1 MLADHIRTLLQ
12 DHDCVII
19 PDFGGLIADYAP
31 ARIHP
36 VRHTLTPPAKR
47 VAFNQS
53 LTRNDGLLVDAL
65 SAKLNLSTTQ
75 ARQLVLE
82 AVQRMN
88 QELEA
93 GCRTDLSGIGTF
105 RQAPGRGLEFE
116 YTGSENLL
124 GASFGLPEL
133 VSRPVRA
140 TDALLARER
149 PAPGPQLRAR
159 TSRTVWGWRTLGV
172 ATIVGLVLSADYMFA
187 DMQGYL
193 PNALRLPLLNVS
205 SASAPRQQ
213 ASLSSAATTRTPVAP
228 AEAPAVATES
238 EWDAA
243 EPAAALPTTTPETA
257 APAETSAPAPAAPV
271 ALRPAAKT
279 VVVPAPRPA
288 APATVPAA
296 AIKPAA
302 TVAAKAD
309 QGTRKPAATAAA
321 KPKSPGWEKAAA
333 TNATSGVSAAT
344 INSRTGRYY
353 VIAGSY
359 TSLANA
365 EKGRQALLRL
375 GHPAHVILPAPGSR
389 QFMLSAADYPDR
401 TSADRQASILR
412 KRMGDLWIKQY

>member
-36 VRHTLTPPAKR
+36 VRHTLAPPAKR

-65 SAKLNLSTTQ
+65 SAKLNLSTSQ
-75 ARQLVLE
+75 ARQMVLE

-93 GCRTDLSGIGTF
+93 GRRTDLNGVGTF

-140 TDALLARER
+140 TDAMLARER
-149 PAPGPQLRAR
+149 PAPGPQLRGR
-159 TSRTVWGWRTLGV
+159 TSRAAWTWRTLGI

-193 PNALRLPLLNVS
+193 PNALRLPQLNVA

-213 ASLSSAATTRTPVAP
+213 ASLSSAATTRTQSP
-228 AEAPAVATES
+228 AEV
-238 EWDAA
+238 
-243 EPAAALPTTTPETA
+243 PAAVTETDWDTA
-257 APAETSAPAPAAPV
+257 APAAAPTAALPETTTPAAAAPV
-271 ALRPAAKT
+271 ALQPAAKT
-279 VVVPAPRPA
+279 VVVPALKPVV
-288 APATVPAA
+288 ATVVPAA
-296 AIKPAA
+296 AIKPAIKAVA
-302 TVAAKAD
+302 TAD
-309 QGTRKPAATAAA
+309 QGTRKPAAKPAA
-321 KPKSPGWEKAAA
+321 KPKPPGWEKAAA
-333 TNATSGVSAAT
+333 TNATSVASAAT

-359 TSLANA
+359 TSLVNA

-375 GHPAHVILPAPGSR
+375 GHPARVILPAPGSR
-389 QFMLSAADYPDR
+389 QFMLSAADFPDR
-401 TSADRQASILR
+401 TSADRQANILR

>member
-36 VRHTLTPPAKR
+36 VRHTLAPPAKR

-65 SAKLNLSTTQ
+65 SAKLNLSTAQ
-75 ARQLVLE
+75 ARQLVLD

-88 QELEA
+88 QELA
-93 GCRTDLSGIGTF
+93 TGRRTELSGIGTF
-105 RQAPGRGLEFE
+105 RQATGRGLEFE
-116 YTGSENLL
+116 YTGSQNLL

-149 PAPGPQLRAR
+149 PAPAPQLRTKR
-159 TSRTVWGWRTLGV
+159 LSWTWRTLGV
-172 ATIVGLVLSADYMFA
+172 AAIVGLVLSADYMFA

-193 PNALRLPLLNVS
+193 PDALRVTPLTE
-205 SASAPRQQ
+205 SAAPAAPRQQQ
-213 ASLSSAATTRTPVAP
+213 ASLSSAATPTPESP
-228 AEAPAVATES
+228 AETVTAS
-238 EWDAA
+238 EADWDAA
-243 EPAAALPTTTPETA
+243 AAEMGLAS
-257 APAETSAPAPAAPV
+257 SAPEAAPV
-271 ALRPAAKT
+271 AAKPAALTPAAKS
-279 VVVPAPRPA
+279 VVVPAAKPA
-288 APATVPAA
+288 PKATGKAS
-296 AIKPAA
+296 AIKPAV
-302 TVAAKAD
+302 TVAAAPD
-309 QGTRKPAATAAA
+309 QGIKKKPVAAAPAA
-321 KPKSPGWEKAAA
+321 KPKPPGWEKAAA
-333 TNATSGVSAAT
+333 TNATPGAATAT

-353 VIAGSY
+353 IIAGSY

-365 EKGRQALLRL
+365 EKGRQALVRL
-375 GHPAHVILPAPGSR
+375 GHPARVILPAPGSR
-389 QFMLSAADYPDR
+389 QFMLSAADFPDR
-401 TSADRQASILR
+401 TSADRQAIILR